1 MVDLAVKDLR
11 NRLVGNARF
20 RDSAQKIPLI
30 QLLASHQANEL
41 FQLCSGFIHSQ
52 VLLACVRLEL
62 FGRLADGPVDSGSLY
77 AELDLDQEAGER
89 LFAAAAALELL
100 EWRPSG
106 RVALGRLGAALND
119 NPGVIAMIRHHALL
133 YEDLRRP
140 DALFSGKLDR
150 TRMGEL
156 WAYAGDP
163 GASDL
168 DARAVGDYSQ
178 LMAVSQAM
186 VAEQILTSFSLR
198 GVRTLLDI
206 GGGAGAFALAAA
218 RRWPRLDVSIV
229 DLPQVADIARARVLE
244 AGLERRVDV
253 FGADATAD
261 FLPDGF
267 DVVSLVRILHDHGD
281 ERSLGLLRAAHRA
294 LRPGGTLLIA
304 EPMAGDSRAGRLVS
318 AYFNVY
324 LLAMGSGKPRTPAA
338 LARLAREAGFRRIRR
353 RRTSVPTI
361 ASILLA
367 SR

>member
-1 MVDLAVKDLR
+1 MADLALKDLR

-20 RDSAQKIPLI
+20 RDKAQKIPLV
-30 QLLASHQANEL
+30 QLLASQQANEL

-52 VLLACVRLEL
+52 VLLASVRLDL
-62 FGRLADGPVDSGSLY
+62 FGRLADGPLDSDRLT
-77 AELDLDQEAGER
+77 AELELDPAGGER
-89 LFAAAAALELL
+89 LFAAAVALDLL
-100 EWRPSG
+100 ETRAGG
-106 RVALGRLGAALND
+106 RLALGRLGAALND

-133 YEDLRRP
+133 YEDLRSP
-140 DALFSGKLDR
+140 DALFGGGLD
-150 TRMGEL
+150 TTHMAKL

-168 DARAVGDYSQ
+168 DARAVGDYSE

-186 VAEQILTSFSLR
+186 VAEQILTSFALR
-198 GVRTLLDI
+198 GFRSLLDI
-206 GGGAGAFALAAA
+206 GGGAGAFAIAAA

-229 DLPQVADIARARVLE
+229 DLPQVAAIARERIVA
-244 AGLERRVDV
+244 AGLDERIDV
-253 FGADATAD
+253 FGADATTD

-281 ERSLGLLRAAHRA
+281 ERALELLRAAHRA

-304 EPMAGDSRAGRLVS
+304 EPMAGDDRAGRLVS

-324 LLAMGSGKPRTPAA
+324 LLAMGSGEPRSPAE
-338 LARLAREAGFRRIRR
+338 LAGLAREAGFRRVRR

-361 ASILLA
+361 TSMLLA